1 MCKMSVKLFV
11 IGVLKLLE
19 GEVLDESVKK
29 RLKTP
34 NEKPGALWHIYM
46 SKDLQ
51 KIQEFLQKVL
61 HSLIM

>member
-1 MCKMSVKLFV
+1 MSVKPFV